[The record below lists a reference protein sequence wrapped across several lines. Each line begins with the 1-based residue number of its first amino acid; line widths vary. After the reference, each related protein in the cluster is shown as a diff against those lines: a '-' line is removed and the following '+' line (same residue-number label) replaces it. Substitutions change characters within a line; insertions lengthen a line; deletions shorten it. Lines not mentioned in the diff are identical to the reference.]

1 MHERSNVHLNRLGS
15 RLFRRRELLAL
26 GGTMGLAAMSRL
38 RQTHASETRGG
49 VTLQMRVM
57 PLEDPRGFDWSEMGN
72 IARGVIEP
80 LVRYRSDFTFEPWL
94 LSGWEVSET
103 AETYVLRVRPGVTW
117 STGEPFTADDV
128 IYNFERWCDRTAPA
142 NSMATR
148 MSSLI
153 DPGTGRAQ
161 SGAIERL
168 DRQTL
173 RLNLRRPDIS
183 IIASLTDYP
192 ALIVHPRFDAE
203 GGVFSAAPI
212 GTGPYTL
219 ASHIPGVEARL
230 DRRLGWWG
238 GSVALDHVLY
248 VDLGEN
254 PFEHVRA
261 LDAGEVDGVYETTG
275 AYVELLDDMDLVR
288 SDVLTAATLVCR
300 ANRETGPNAYSDPR
314 VRRALALAVDNETVL
329 ELGYAG
335 LGTVAANHH
344 VGPMHPDYAEIG
356 TPRHDPGAAIGL
368 LAEAGARGL
377 THELTSLD
385 DEWNRA
391 TADVI
396 AAQLRDAGIQVE
408 RQILAGGRF
417 WRDWQRH
424 PFSCTEWNMR
434 PLGVQVLAL
443 AYASSGPWNETG
455 FANTAFD
462 EGIAEALSQVDGDV
476 RSSVMA
482 ELQRMLIEDGT
493 MIQPFWRR
501 LFHHHRRALRGYVR
515 HPTNEHHHDL
525 WSVDA

>member
-1 MHERSNVHLNRLGS
+1 MKERSTARPNRLGS
-15 RLFRRRELLAL
+15 GLLRRREVLAL
-26 GGTMGLAAMSRL
+26 GGTFGLGAM
-38 RQTHASETRGG
+38 TRPRPARATEPGGG

-94 LSGWEVSET
+94 LSGWEVSED
-103 AETYVLRVRPGVTW
+103 AQTYVLRVRPGVTW
-117 STGEPFTADDV
+117 STGEPLTADDV

-168 DRQTL
+168 DEQTL

-203 GGVFSAAPI
+203 GAVFSAAPI
-212 GTGPYTL
+212 GTGPFIL
-219 ASHIPGVEARL
+219 ASHTPGIEARL
-230 DRRLGWWG
+230 DRRPGWWG
-238 GSVALDHVLY
+238 GSVALDHVRY

-261 LDAGEVDGVYETTG
+261 LEAGDVDGVYETTG
-275 AYVELLDDMDLVR
+275 AYVDLLDEMDLAR

-300 ANRETGPNAYSDPR
+300 ANRETGPAAYADPR
-314 VRRALALAVDNETVL
+314 VRRALALAVDNKTVL

-356 TPRHDPGAAIGL
+356 TPRHDPAASGAL
-368 LAEAGARGL
+368 LEAAGAGDL
-377 THELTSLD
+377 THDLTSLD

-396 AAQLRDAGIQVE
+396 AAQLRDAGIRVD
-408 RQILAGGRF
+408 RRILAGGRF

-434 PLGVQVLAL
+434 PLGVQV
-443 AYASSGPWNETG
+443 
-455 FANTAFD
+455 
-462 EGIAEALSQVDGDV
+462 
-476 RSSVMA
+476 
-482 ELQRMLIEDGT
+482 
-493 MIQPFWRR
+493 
-501 LFHHHRRALRGYVR
+501 
-515 HPTNEHHHDL
+515 
-525 WSVDA
+525 